1 LHPIA
6 SLIRY
11 AGYLKGEGEHLT
23 YSNIDIG
30 VQAPFYLKL
39 ARQLQLMPDIPISFI
54 REEYEHAPVTF
65 GVEQALGWRG
75 TGLAHPGHDC
85 WTFPRRW
92 VPQLSLGFTMVM
104 AIDDDWWRMMANDGE

>member
-1 LHPIA
+1 MSSRCAL
-6 SLIRY
+6 
-11 AGYLKGEGEHLT
+11 
-23 YSNIDIG
+23 G
-30 VQAPFYLKL
+30 VLLRLPPSSSPYPPSRPSPYPFYPL
-39 ARQLQLMPDIPISFI
+39 AQLMPDIPISFI

-104 AIDDDWWRMMANDGE
+104 TNDDE

>member
-1 LHPIA
+1 MHPIA

-39 ARQLQLMPDIPISFI
+39 ARQLQVSS
-54 REEYEHAPVTF
+54 R
-65 GVEQALGWRG
+65 
-75 TGLAHPGHDC
+75 
-85 WTFPRRW
+85 
-92 VPQLSLGFTMVM
+92 
-104 AIDDDWWRMMANDGE
+104 

>member
-1 LHPIA
+1 MAARNKKPPSSGTPPLRRLHPIA

-39 ARQLQLMPDIPISFI
+39 ARQLQVSS
-54 REEYEHAPVTF
+54 R
-65 GVEQALGWRG
+65 
-75 TGLAHPGHDC
+75 
-85 WTFPRRW
+85 
-92 VPQLSLGFTMVM
+92 
-104 AIDDDWWRMMANDGE
+104 